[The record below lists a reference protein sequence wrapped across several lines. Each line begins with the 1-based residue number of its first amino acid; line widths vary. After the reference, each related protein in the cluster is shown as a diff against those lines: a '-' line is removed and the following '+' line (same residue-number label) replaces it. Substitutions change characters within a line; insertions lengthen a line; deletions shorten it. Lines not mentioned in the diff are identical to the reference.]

1 MVRPTERRS
10 SWGNIGSREN
20 VMCCEKKKWE
30 RGSHHVNVD
39 CNLSDFAN
47 SWKCFLCYPCT
58 LWPYPVR
65 RVSSEFW
72 HSIVACGYSFFS
84 FSNDSKTI
92 LWNFYT
98 VWASHLSFLSSWIFC
113 KILFVIST
121 GCVSPSSED
130 YLISVT
136 VIEPMI
142 LYVQE
147 QYLNT
152 VAFPFSFSHVFPYLP
167 NLYLLKPH
175 CQFQCQFFISW
186 TP

>member
-10 SWGNIGSREN
+10 SWGEYWKQGECN
-20 VMCCEKKKWE
+20 VLWEKKRE

-39 CNLSDFAN
+39 CNLSDFAT
-47 SWKCFLCYPCT
+47 SWKCFLCYPCP
-58 LWPYPVR
+58 LWPYAVR
-65 RVSSEFW
+65 RVSSELW

-84 FSNDSKTI
+84 YSNDSKTI

-98 VWASHLSFLSSWIFC
+98 VWASHLSFLSSWIFL

-121 GCVSPSSED
+121 CCISPSSED
-130 YLISVT
+130 YLINVT

-147 QYLNT
+147 
-152 VAFPFSFSHVFPYLP
+152 
-167 NLYLLKPH
+167 
-175 CQFQCQFFISW
+175 
-186 TP
+186 